1 MRKLLMILF
10 VACGA
15 AMADDYYDDQDRR
28 GVPESLVFVRGD
40 TDGDGQVCMADS
52 VRLLYSFFF
61 PERIEI
67 LCPDAADAND
77 DGVLDLSDVLSGLLW
92 TFQGVPLPPPHGSPG
107 VDPTE
112 DDFCHCA
119 YDAAAYFGTN

>member
-10 VACGA
+10 VACSA

-28 GVPESLVFVRGD
+28 GTPESQVFIRGD

-52 VRLLYSFFF
+52 VRLLYSFFR
-61 PERIEI
+61 PDRIE
-67 LCPDAADAND
+67 LECLDAADATD
-77 DGVLDLSDVLSGLLW
+77 DGRLDLSDVVAGLMW
-92 TFQGVPLPPPHGSPG
+92 VFQSVPLPPPHGSPG